1 MTLIGKVLANR
12 YEIIEEIGSGG
23 MAVVYKA
30 KCRLLN
36 RFVAVKV
43 LRPDLQNDD
52 EFVRRFNVEAQAAAS
67 LTHPNIVSIFDV
79 GTEDGLHYIV
89 MEYIEGNTLKEYI
102 DEKHILPW
110 REAVGY
116 AVQIAKGL
124 QQAHQNSIIHR
135 DVKPHNIIMKN
146 DGVLK
151 VTDFGIARANVQA
164 TMTCEDSAIGSVHY
178 ISPEQARGGYTD
190 ERSDIYSL
198 GIVLYEMLTGTVPF
212 DSDRPVTVA
221 IMHLQD
227 KPVPPREHNL
237 SIPLPL
243 ERIVLKAITKEVSGR
258 YKNVGEMID
267 ELETVL
273 NDPDR
278 TIISNENE
286 QTEAF
291 QEETGHTIKMPAI
304 KMEIPRETEPE
315 NKPEKHIKE
324 ESAVSEERGSRKKKK
339 PAKIVS
345 ADIDKKKE
353 RKVITIA
360 IVCAIAVIAII
371 STAFLSLSGLGGMLI
386 GSEMVEIP
394 DLDGLLYE
402 EAIEKYVDIEDENA
416 EYKFNIIRGKTVE
429 SKLEKD
435 TILSQEPEAGSK
447 VKKKEVIVIT
457 VELSG
462 GSSEIN
468 LKNYVRY
475 QDSRDVEIEMNELG
489 LKAEFE
495 EEFSDTIP
503 TGSIIRQ
510 EPVAGTPVK
519 KGDRIVFYVSKG
531 PEDGEK
537 KEEDEP
543 KTDGQGGETSNQGG
557 STANEPEN
565 DKPVAQKKSTM
576 MTIYGPKDKASALVQ
591 VNVNGVNAY
600 SKNLEKG
607 KSDVVRLEGTSNTV
621 EVEIFYDG
629 VSQQKG
635 TVRLH

>member
-12 YEIIEEIGSGG
+12 YEIIEEVGSGG

-30 KCRLLN
+30 KCKLLN

-79 GTEDGLHYIV
+79 GNEDGLHYIV
-89 MEYIEGNTLKEYI
+89 MEYIEGTTLKEYI

-267 ELETVL
+267 ELEAVL
-273 NDPDR
+273 NDPNREIAVDEESPAD
-278 TIISNENE
+278 IPG
-286 QTEAF
+286 
-291 QEETGHTIKMPAI
+291 EETGHTIKMPAI
-304 KMEIPRETEPE
+304 KMEIPKEAD
-315 NKPEKHIKE
+315 EKQAQQHNEKDT
-324 ESAVSEERGSRKKKK
+324 SASADTKKNNKKK
-339 PAKIVS
+339 PAPAV
-345 ADIDKKKE
+345 DIDKKKE
-353 RKVITIA
+353 KKVITIA
-360 IVCAIAVIAII
+360 IVCAILVIALI

-386 GSEMVEIP
+386 GSETVEIP
-394 DLDGLLYE
+394 DLDGMLYE
-402 EAIEKYVDIEDENA
+402 EAIEKYVETEDENA
-416 EYKFNIIRGKTVE
+416 EYKFNIIRGKAVE

-435 TILSQEPEAGSK
+435 TILSQDPEAGSK
-447 VKKKEVIVIT
+447 VKKKEVIVVT
-457 VELSG
+457 VELSA
-462 GSSEIN
+462 GSSEIK
-468 LKNYVRY
+468 LKNYIRY

-510 EPVAGTPVK
+510 EPAAGTSVN
-519 KGDRIVFYVSKG
+519 KGDKIVFYVSKG

-543 KTDGQGGETSNQGG
+543 KNSGTEDEPSNQGG
-557 STANEPEN
+557 STADEPKKE
-565 DKPVAQKKSTM
+565 DPPVQKKSAM

-591 VNVNGVNAY
+591 VNVNGVNSY